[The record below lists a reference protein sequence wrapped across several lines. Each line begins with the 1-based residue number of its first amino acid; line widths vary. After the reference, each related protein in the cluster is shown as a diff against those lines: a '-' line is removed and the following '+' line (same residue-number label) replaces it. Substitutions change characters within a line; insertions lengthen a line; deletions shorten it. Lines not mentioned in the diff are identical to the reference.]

1 MKKYTIPWKIFENTE
16 MKGEMKSCSRIR
28 RLKIVKR
35 SFIFKLLSSIAIQI
49 KTLIED
55 FQYDKLI
62 LTFEWR
68 KRAETSLYNYEREEQ
83 AGGGVTHQKSR
94 WTKNCIT

>member
-1 MKKYTIPWKIFENTE
+1 

-35 SFIFKLLSSIAIQI
+35 PFIFKLLSSIAIQI

-68 KRAETSLYNYEREEQ
+68 KGAETSLYNYEREEQ
-83 AGGGVTHQKSR
+83 TGGGVTHQKSR